1 MILKR
6 LYELAERERLLDDP
20 AFESVP
26 VPYIVKVGSEGEYL
40 GIEERR
46 GEITKPTKKGPPKIE
61 PDKGKELLIA
71 KPHGAPAIAGFARY
85 FADTLARVL
94 PVSDESKSV
103 NSRKTFWQ
111 QMTRAAADSGDPA
124 LKAVASF
131 GVVASTDG
139 ELARRI
145 KTDLDALAPDPG
157 DRCTFAWH
165 PDEGATI
172 LNREPV
178 RAWWRAFYSQFDQQR
193 QGDGPQGICQITG
206 EYGPLATTHPKLPT
220 IPGGMAAGVS
230 VVSNDKDAFL
240 SYGLDGA
247 ANAAIGY
254 RAAEGYT
261 RALASLIQQKLH
273 RSRVTIGSSLFL
285 FWTRD
290 KCDLDDVFACIDG
303 TDPALVAKLL
313 DSMKEGRQ
321 ATVLDHNAFYCL
333 SLSGNSARVVVR
345 DYLEA
350 PLGEVRSNLAAW
362 FADLRIVDAW
372 GKETVSVF
380 PLWQLAVATA
390 LDSDAV
396 SPNLPPQLMEA
407 ALKRF
412 ALPDN
417 VLAACLRRLQAESGK
432 ERDGLSTARMAL
444 IKLVLNR
451 RQGEQ
456 MSESLAECKSG
467 RSLGYACGRLLAFL
481 ARCQSPRDYGAS
493 AQILLRYYASAS
505 VSPRSVFPVLLRMN
519 RHHIAKVR
527 EENTGFAYNLESELD
542 ELAEP
547 FRLNGD
553 RDPEFPA
560 ILDLPEQG
568 RFALGFY
575 HQRAAY
581 RKGKGEKAEA

>member
-26 VPYIVKVGSEGEYL
+26 VPYIVKVGNEGEYL

-103 NSRKTFWQ
+103 NSRKTFWE
-111 QMTRAAADSGDPA
+111 QMAKAAADSGDPA

-139 ELARRI
+139 EVARRI
-145 KTDLDALAPDPG
+145 KTDLDALTPDPG

-178 RAWWRAFYSQFDQQR
+178 RAWWRAFYAQFDQQR

-206 EYGPLATTHPKLPT
+206 EYGPLATTHPRLPS
-220 IPGGMAAGVS
+220 IPGGMSSGVS

-240 SYGLDGA
+240 SYRLDGA

-261 RALASLIQQKLH
+261 RALAALIQQKLH

-380 PLWQLAVATA
+380 PLWQLALATA

-417 VLAACLRRLQAESGK
+417 VLAACLRRLAAEGDSGF
-432 ERDGLSTARMAL
+432 RATRLAL

-451 RQGEQ
+451 KGFD
-456 MSESLAECKSG
+456 MSDELNEACVMPA
-467 RSLGYACGRLLAFL
+467 YVCGRLMAVFERLQWGALGDVNANVVDRFYGT
-481 ARCQSPRDYGAS
+481 ASTSPGLVFPRLFKS
-493 AQILLRYYASAS
+493 AQQHLGKLQSDRPGMAVNLQKDIESLCSRIKAFPGLLALS
-505 VSPRSVFPVLLRMN
+505 
-519 RHHIAKVR
+519 
-527 EENTGFAYNLESELD
+527 
-542 ELAEP
+542 
-547 FRLNGD
+547 
-553 RDPEFPA
+553 
-560 ILDLPEQG
+560 EQG
-568 RFALGFY
+568 QFALGFY

>member
-6 LYELAERERLLDDP
+6 LYELAVRERLLDDL

-26 VPYIVKVGSEGEYL
+26 VPYIVKVGGEGEYL

-46 GEITKPTKKGPPKIE
+46 GEITRPTKKGHPKIE
-61 PDKGKELLIA
+61 PDRGKELLIA
-71 KPHGAPAIAGFARY
+71 KPHGAPANAGFARY

-94 PVSDESKSV
+94 PVSDEGKSV

-111 QMTRAAADSGDPA
+111 QMTKAAADSGDSA

-131 GVVASTDG
+131 GVAISTDG
-139 ELARRI
+139 DLARKI
-145 KTDLDALAPDPG
+145 KTDLDALTPDPG

-165 PDEGATI
+165 PDQGVTI
-172 LNREPV
+172 LDREPV
-178 RAWWRAFYSQFDQQR
+178 RAWWRLFYAKFDQQR
-193 QGDGPQGICQITG
+193 QEDGPQGVCQITG
-206 EYGPLATTHPKLPT
+206 EYGPLATTHPRLPT
-220 IPGGMAAGVS
+220 IPGGMASGVS

-240 SYGLDGA
+240 SYGLDAA
-247 ANAAIGY
+247 ANASIGY

-273 RSRVTIGSSLFL
+273 RSRVGIGNALFL

-313 DSMKEGRQ
+313 DSMKEGHQ
-321 ATVLDHNAFYCL
+321 STVLDHNAFYCL

-362 FADLRIVDAW
+362 FADLRIVDPW

-380 PLWQLAVATA
+380 PLWQLAISTA

-396 SPNLPPQLMEA
+396 SPNLPSQLMDA
-407 ALKRF
+407 ALKRL

-417 VLAACLRRLQAESGK
+417 VLAACVRRLAAEG
-432 ERDGLSTARMAL
+432 DGGFRATRLAL

-451 RQGEQ
+451 KGFE
-456 MSESLAECKSG
+456 MSDALNEACVMPA
-467 RSLGYACGRLLAFL
+467 YVCGRLMAVFERLQWGALGDVNANVVDRFYGT
-481 ARCQSPRDYGAS
+481 ASTSPGLVFPRLFKS
-493 AQILLRYYASAS
+493 AQQHLGKLQSDKPGMAVNLQKDIESLCLRIKTFPSLLALS
-505 VSPRSVFPVLLRMN
+505 
-519 RHHIAKVR
+519 
-527 EENTGFAYNLESELD
+527 
-542 ELAEP
+542 
-547 FRLNGD
+547 
-553 RDPEFPA
+553 
-560 ILDLPEQG
+560 EQG
-568 RFALGFY
+568 QFALGFY

-581 RKGKGEKAEA
+581 RKGKGGGEKE

>member
-26 VPYIVKVGSEGEYL
+26 VPYIVKVGREGEYL

-46 GEITKPTKKGPPKIE
+46 GEFVRQMKKGPPKSE

-71 KPHGAPAIAGFARY
+71 KPHGNTAIAGFARY

-94 PVSDESKSV
+94 PVDDQNKSV

-111 QMTRAAADSGDPA
+111 QITKAAADSGDPA

-131 GVVASTDG
+131 GIAAGTDG
-139 ELARRI
+139 DLAGRI
-145 KTDLDALAPDPG
+145 KADLEALTPDPG

-178 RAWWRAFYSQFDQQR
+178 RSWWRAFYAQFDEKR
-193 QGDGPQGICQITG
+193 QGSGPQGICQITG

-220 IPGGMAAGVS
+220 IPGGMAAGVC

-261 RALASLIQQKLH
+261 RALAALIQQKLF
-273 RSRVTIGSSLFL
+273 RSRIAIGNTLFL

-290 KCDLDDVFACIDG
+290 KCDLNDVYACIDG
-303 TDPALVAKLL
+303 TDPDLVAKLL
-313 DSMKEGRQ
+313 DSMKDGHK

-350 PLGEVRSNLAAW
+350 PLAEVRANLAAW
-362 FADLRIVDAW
+362 FADLKIVDAW
-372 GKETVSVF
+372 GKEIVSVF
-380 PLWQLAVATA
+380 PLWQLALATA
-390 LDSDAV
+390 LESDAV

-407 ALKRF
+407 ALKRQK
-412 ALPDN
+412 LPDN
-417 VLAACLRRLQAESGK
+417 VLAACLRRLSAEG
-432 ERDGLSTARMAL
+432 EEGFRATRLGL

-451 RQGEQ
+451 KGFS
-456 MSESLAECKSG
+456 MSEELDLACVTP
-467 RSLGYACGRLLAFL
+467 GYVCGRLMAVFERVQWGALGDVNASIVDRFYGT
-481 ARCQSPRDYGAS
+481 ASTSPGLVFPRLFKSAEQHLGKLQGAS
-493 AQILLRYYASAS
+493 ERWK
-505 VSPRSVFPVLLRMN
+505 RDMG
-519 RHHIAKVR
+519 
-527 EENTGFAYNLESELD
+527 ENLQKDLESLCSRIKAFPNL
-542 ELAEP
+542 LA
-547 FRLNGD
+547 LS
-553 RDPEFPA
+553 
-560 ILDLPEQG
+560 EQG
-568 RFALGFY
+568 QFALGFY

-581 RKGKGEKAEA
+581 RKGKGSADKE